1 MLLVNC
7 LVRRFDV
14 DCEQMCLLQQLSSYV
29 YQASVILDEWL
40 VSVQINA
47 KNRLYNGSQ
56 GAERSTRI
64 CFYQTEFNQNAT
76 EKSR

>member
-14 DCEQMCLLQQLSSYV
+14 DCEQMCLLQQLSFYF
-29 YQASVILDEWL
+29 YRALAILDEWL

-47 KNRLYNGSQ
+47 KYRLYNGSQ
-56 GAERSTRI
+56 GTERSTSI
-64 CFYQTEFNQNAT
+64 CLYQTEFNQNAT